1 MSFLLKGIFTKSTND
16 NIISL
21 ARSKWHKLRIKK
33 FEGELVGI
41 GIVAPDLTY
50 RAIDDDY
57 EECEEINNKIEN
69 ELQDFSKIFP
79 ETTFAYV
86 FVDCFGGYCQYTG
99 FVCKNGEKI
108 VDYSNAIGEIQPN
121 EEQTKVLKKILEEV
135 GFSVEENGYFEP
147 FTRGYFTE

>member
-1 MSFLLKGIFTKSTND
+1 MTFLLKGIFTKSTND

-69 ELQDFSKIFP
+69 ELQDFSKIFQKLHLLTYLLIAL
-79 ETTFAYV
+79 E
-86 FVDCFGGYCQYTG
+86 G
-99 FVCKNGEKI
+99 I
-108 VDYSNAIGEIQPN
+108 VSIQDLYA
-121 EEQTKVLKKILEEV
+121 KMAKK
-135 GFSVEENGYFEP
+135 
-147 FTRGYFTE
+147 